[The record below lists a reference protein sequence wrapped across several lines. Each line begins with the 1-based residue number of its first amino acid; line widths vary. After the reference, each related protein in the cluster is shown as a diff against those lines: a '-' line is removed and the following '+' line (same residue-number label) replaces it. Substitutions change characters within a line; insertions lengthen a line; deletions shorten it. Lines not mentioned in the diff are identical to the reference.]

1 MWMGLEWMDGMVII
15 GPYLIFVNFG
25 APSHYIGLI
34 KVHQNWPI
42 WPKFCVVFAK
52 STPPP
57 VVTVVT
63 NISYPWVKGLLRT
76 SLVLII
82 MQIMTMIKK

>member
-1 MWMGLEWMDGMVII
+1 MDGMVII

-25 APSHYIGLI
+25 APSHYLGLI

-63 NISYPWVKGLLRT
+63 NIRVEGLLRA